1 MSKRRV
7 GLLFLLS
14 IVLTISILAYRQ
26 IGPEFAFSVAGTESK
41 TLAVDDPTADD
52 EHAESKSIES
62 PKARP
67 GQPASRSASVA
78 DDPLRALY
86 AARTAGELKNARAML
101 SGAAVFDGMELDYY
115 ADRFCLYGRSSG
127 IKRSFAD
134 LAPKLIGSDTGRG
147 MASARWLDTLRERFC
162 ADWAGP
168 SPEYD
173 PLLPLVMAELTGFG
187 DLAELENAAHE
198 YDVDAL
204 VAANADPAVV
214 KQARQKQ
221 AEIRDQLL
229 DFMANTDSPA
239 AFHRAAESLVSY
251 NNDWYPG
258 DTRAKA
264 ALQMGQEHWRLVGAE
279 HAFCR
284 MAPAA
289 CAAGSMTTISRCM
302 PINCVP
308 GESLMDFYRRTQS
321 PQTLDIAQTY
331 ADALLALRQSGP

>member
-26 IGPEFAFSVAGTESK
+26 VGSEFASSAAGTESK
-41 TLAVDDPTADD
+41 TLAIDDPTADA

-62 PKARP
+62 PKAR
-67 GQPASRSASVA
+67 QPASRVGSFAA
-78 DDPLRALY
+78 DPLRALY
-86 AARTAGELKNARAML
+86 AARTAGELKNARALL
-101 SGAAVFDGMELDYY
+101 SGADVFDGMELDDY
-115 ADRFCLYGRSSG
+115 ADRFCQWGSSSG
-127 IKRSFAD
+127 IKRSFAYF
-134 LAPKLIGSDTGRG
+134 APKLTGSDTGQG

-168 SPEYD
+168 SPEYGTGQGVEM
-173 PLLPLVMAELTGFG
+173 LKLAELD

-204 VAANADPAVV
+204 VAANADQAVLE
-214 KQARQKQ
+214 QARQLEV
-221 AEIRDQLL
+221 EIRDQLL

-239 AFHRAAESLVSY
+239 AFRRAAESLVSY

-264 ALQMGQEHWRLVGAE
+264 ALQMGQEHWRLVGPEIAY
-279 HAFCR
+279 CR
-284 MAPAA
+284 MVPFA
-289 CAAGSMTTISRCM
+289 CAAGSMTTISRCR